1 MQGYGKPIIKTFIA
15 FGGTAHLACAADVG
29 AGFKVAMTF
38 NQEGI
43 PVEVFERFSTIKL
56 IHPRLNVSPKCGK
69 PPLLLIRKFRLR
81 LLLQVGQ
88 HAHKEL
94 VRAVIGSGSDG
105 LLHKAV
111 EFVGKLNGYRGH
123 DPLIIVLLGRFVE
136 SPPLH
141 SKTGHHAHVFQGLPI
156 SEQNLSEWK
165 QGGYQDWVKHE
176 ESPAWVRQL
185 TGEADDLAEESGPI
199 PLSDHCSGMLA
210 WLSVKC

>member
-29 AGFKVAMTF
+29 AGFKIATTF

-43 PVEVFERFSTIKL
+43 PVEVFARFSTIKL

-111 EFVGKLNGYRGH
+111 EFVGMFHRTSSYWDGLSKARLSTQKQATPMFSKGFPSANRTFPNGSRAAIRTGSNTRNPPPGCANSSGKPMTWRRSRVPFPYRTTV
-123 DPLIIVLLGRFVE
+123 PACWLGSR
-136 SPPLH
+136 
-141 SKTGHHAHVFQGLPI
+141 
-156 SEQNLSEWK
+156 
-165 QGGYQDWVKHE
+165 
-176 ESPAWVRQL
+176 
-185 TGEADDLAEESGPI
+185 
-199 PLSDHCSGMLA
+199 
-210 WLSVKC
+210 